1 MLKGVIVEQM
11 LTTEERESVVKAV
24 NGYLSKTD
32 VQEYVN
38 AR

>member
-1 MLKGVIVEQM
+1 MLKGVVVDQM

-24 NGYLSKTD
+24 HRYLSKTD
-32 VQEYVN
+32 VQEYAN